1 LAKRKPSR
9 RKPAASKSGVGVRRT
24 ADGRGWV
31 LVHPPCA
38 RQRAEDLEEVRAM
51 IEGGEAGIAVDE
63 LRWLLGGCSEFIEA
77 HALLGELALAGG
89 DPTLARGHFGF
100 AVQLGIKALERANV
114 SGPLPYAQPANQSF
128 HDAGRGLV
136 ESLLALG
143 MLPKAIDLV
152 KKLTRLDPSDPLEL
166 RALVDT
172 AQSGGLPIVELG

>member
-1 LAKRKPSR
+1 
-9 RKPAASKSGVGVRRT
+9 
-24 ADGRGWV
+24 
-31 LVHPPCA
+31 
-38 RQRAEDLEEVRAM
+38 M
-51 IEGGEAGIAVDE
+51 
-63 LRWLLGGCSEFIEA
+63 
-77 HALLGELALAGG
+77 
-89 DPTLARGHFGF
+89 
-100 AVQLGIKALERANV
+100 

>member
-1 LAKRKPSR
+1 
-9 RKPAASKSGVGVRRT
+9 
-24 ADGRGWV
+24 
-31 LVHPPCA
+31 
-38 RQRAEDLEEVRAM
+38 
-51 IEGGEAGIAVDE
+51 
-63 LRWLLGGCSEFIEA
+63 
-77 HALLGELALAGG
+77 LALAGG